1 MDLLQSM
8 HVFKCVVDEGGFA
21 AAARKM
27 DLAPAVV
34 TRLVQDLERSLSV
47 RLLHRTTR
55 KMALT
60 QAGEVYLSRLRLILA
75 EIDEAGDQ
83 AKQHS
88 SEISRSAI
96 ASAIRRL
103 NNSSLRSRIA
113 DILRAGRPGRFP
125 SSQDLRTGPIRVAAD
140 GSAGG

>member
-1 MDLLQSM
+1 MDLLQSI
-8 HVFKCVVDEGGFA
+8 
-21 AAARKM
+21 
-27 DLAPAVV
+27 
-34 TRLVQDLERSLSV
+34 

-88 SEISRSAI
+88 NAR
-96 ASAIRRL
+96 
-103 NNSSLRSRIA
+103 N
-113 DILRAGRPGRFP
+113 
-125 SSQDLRTGPIRVAAD
+125 VAAMAASD
-140 GSAGG
+140 QQLPAPSVV

>member
-21 AAARKM
+21 AAASKM

-88 SEISRSAI
+88 RYREAC
-96 ASAIRRL
+96 AS
-103 NNSSLRSRIA
+103 
-113 DILRAGRPGRFP
+113 
-125 SSQDLRTGPIRVAAD
+125 
-140 GSAGG
+140 